1 MKILPPVS
9 IEARRLLPS
18 RWDLLAAILVL
29 GFIVAFA
36 DASRF
41 LVHPLS
47 SISGH
52 DLSLDPGDLP
62 GYALRTALA
71 HADRAWR
78 SRWSSPSPMPPGRPR
93 TPGPEPCWCRC
104 STSCS
109 RCRSWAFCR

>member
-29 GFIVAFA
+29 SFIIAFA

-41 LVHPLS
+41 WCGPLS

-52 DLSLDPGDLP
+52 DLFLNSWDLP
-62 GYALRTALA
+62 AMRCALDFA
-71 HADRAWR
+71 
-78 SRWSSPSPMPPGRPR
+78 
-93 TPGPEPCWCRC
+93 C
-104 STSCS
+104 
-109 RCRSWAFCR
+109 

>member
-41 LVHPLS
+41 LV
-47 SISGH
+47 
-52 DLSLDPGDLP
+52 
-62 GYALRTALA
+62 AAA
-71 HADRAWR
+71 
-78 SRWSSPSPMPPGRPR
+78 
-93 TPGPEPCWCRC
+93 
-104 STSCS
+104 
-109 RCRSWAFCR
+109 